1 MSSVDNRV
9 VEMQFENKQF
19 ESGVAKTLSS
29 VKKLKE
35 GLNFKDSA
43 ESLKNLGSVSKNV
56 DMSSLIGAVESIKD
70 RFSTLG
76 IIGMTVLQNIANK
89 AISVGSTLTKSL
101 TLQPIMDGFSEYETQ
116 MNAIQTILS
125 NTRSQG
131 TNIQQVNSALDEL
144 NHYADQTIYNFTEM
158 TRNIGTFTAAGVDLN
173 TSVNAIQGIA
183 NLAAVSGSNSQQ
195 ASTAMYQLSQALA
208 TGTVKLMDWNSVV
221 NAGMGG
227 QVFQDALKETSKELG
242 TGAEAAI
249 KANGSFRESLQTGWL
264 TSKVLTETLKKFTTS
279 GAMEWVANYC
289 DVSKDAVQSAYDQAY
304 ANSKA
309 TDTIGKQKDA
319 IDGCAEALAKQT
331 GKSKDAIKETLS
343 LAYDAQD
350 AATKVKTF
358 SQLIDTLKEALG
370 SGWTKSWQI
379 MIGDFEEAR
388 EMWTNVSDVLSQMIN
403 SSADARN
410 ALLQDW
416 ADLGGRKA
424 IIDGIATAF
433 NNIVSVAGAVKK
445 AFREVF
451 PSVTAQ
457 QLMNISNGFK
467 TLMENMKPSEQTLN
481 NISRVAKGAFSL
493 LDLVG
498 KAALNFGEAFL
509 KFATNSGFTSFAK
522 TIGEAVLK
530 LSDYLVELDKGA
542 TKINIFSKA
551 MDALID
557 VFSGFINK
565 AGQMATSIREKVV
578 GVLKDAK
585 DAIIDFVNGVKKE
598 TSESDNNSN
607 NLVKLIAIIGAIGAA
622 LKKADIVGILQKI
635 GTTFLRFFSK
645 KKASSLFDDLVK
657 PFQES
662 MDTIAE
668 SLQNLT
674 KSVKVGQLV
683 AIAAAVGIL
692 AASIKTLGE
701 MDPVQLG
708 IGLAGIVAAFE
719 ALTFG
724 FKQLSAMTSKMDT
737 KGTLKSAAVM
747 IVMAEAMKIL
757 AKAMK
762 ILADLDFQQI
772 AQGVAS
778 ISILM
783 NQMSKSISKLDG
795 ISVKA
800 GAIAETLVMALA
812 VKSLVKALK
821 SISDLKP
828 TQIAKGLGGLV
839 GCMFMLV
846 KSLNS
851 LDGLSVNAGVIVETL
866 AVAVSV
872 KTLVESLKSISDL
885 KPTQI
890 AKGLGGLTG
899 CLVVLI
905 ESLKAVNKT
914 SGSLKNIAILIS
926 LTASVKSLA
935 KTLKTISS
943 MSWDEIKKGLF
954 GMAGAFAELVI
965 VMKALTK
972 VQGFDGLMAGTGMAT
987 VADSLKNIVG
997 PFKQIA
1003 SMSWEEIIRGLVG
1016 MGGALGELA
1025 GVTGLFGKLAGFSG
1039 IVGAAGLDIA
1049 VQSLKPTAD
1058 ALNSL
1063 AGLSWESVVVGMVG
1077 LGGVLTEL
1085 AVISGLFGSLA
1096 GFAGIVGA
1104 AGLDIAVQ
1112 SLMPVA
1118 EALNSLAGLSWESV
1132 VVGMVGLGGVLTE
1145 LATISG
1151 LFGSLAGFSGIVGA
1165 AGLDIAVQSLKPTAD
1180 ALNSLAG
1187 LSWESVVVGMVGLGG
1202 VLTELAVISGLFGS
1216 LAGFAGIVGAAGLD
1230 IAVQSLKPVADALN
1244 TLAPYSWDT
1253 LQAAVAGIGL
1263 CLSELAGLSA
1273 ISGLGSLFITLG
1285 GASLST
1291 VTSNLE
1297 SLAKGMA
1304 KWVNIGKI
1312 PDSAFDD
1319 LKKLGETI
1327 QSFNNSGAGSSAI
1340 DTVASSLG
1348 VMADSVS
1355 KWSGVTVPDGLGDRL
1370 KTLADAIN
1378 QFNVGFFV
1386 GGGIA
1391 SVAEPLGTLAASVSK
1406 WSSVTVP
1413 ENIGTSLS
1421 SLATGVNSFTFSGMA
1436 GGSIASVA
1444 EPLGTLA
1451 KSVKKWSDV
1460 TIPDGLQ
1467 SGLQGLASGVNS
1479 FTFSGMAG
1487 GAIGEIAEPL
1497 GNLAKSVKKWNG
1509 VEIPEDIQG
1518 MLQRLASGVN
1528 AFTFSGFAGG
1538 GISEIVEP
1546 LKSLAGAVTAWS
1558 GVAIPEGIGTGLSSL
1573 AAGVNAFSM
1582 AQTSASTLSS
1592 AASGLN
1598 TMAGAVTTLGST
1610 DLSGVATKVTEF
1622 ATSLKNVPTSLS
1634 GTAEGIGTSL
1644 QTVANAVTSNSAL
1657 ISNAFTSVL
1666 NSATTAITNSAGS
1679 FTTAANT
1686 IAQGFATALSNGLSN
1701 QQAAATT
1708 AVKNIMVAMRNQ
1720 ATSSGAASRTNFEN
1734 AGKAMT
1740 KALKRGIDNGKSS
1753 CVTAVRNVV
1762 NSCKS
1767 AVDSGSFYNIGLNLA
1782 QGMADGINDGA
1793 YKAINAAADMGAKAV
1808 QATKDATGEKSPSR
1822 FTRQIGLFFDQG
1834 LINGIIALKK
1844 KVGMTAASVGDI
1856 AVAKMQDS
1864 MSRATATLT
1873 PVIDSNNVLAS
1884 MSNKRFK
1891 VDTRFVGSIT
1901 NPMSNMQSA
1910 IEQSNLETMKSN
1922 TQVLNAIN
1930 ELNDNLSSYTD
1941 AVANSET
1948 AMYVDG
1954 KKLASS
1960 IAKPMNQQ
1968 LGVLSRRGGLA

>member
-43 ESLKNLGSVSKNV
+43 ESLKNLGSVSKSV
-56 DMSSLIGAVESIKD
+56 DMSNLIGAVESIKD
-70 RFSTLG
+70 RFSALG

-101 TLQPIMDGFSEYETQ
+101 TLQPIMDGFAEYETQ
-116 MNAIQTILS
+116 MNSIQTILS

-131 TNIQQVNSALDEL
+131 TNIQQVNAALDEL

-388 EMWTNVSDVLSQMIN
+388 EMWTNVSVVLSDMIN
-403 SSADARN
+403 KSADARN

-416 ADLGGRKA
+416 ANLGGRKA

-433 NNIVSVAGAVKK
+433 NNIVSVAGAVSK

-451 PSVTAQ
+451 PPVTAQ

-467 TLMENMKPSEQTLN
+467 TLMENMKPTEESLSK
-481 NISRVAKGAFSL
+481 ISRIAKGFFSGLDLIKKGLMSVLGPIGNFVGSNGLGGLATSL
-493 LDLVG
+493 LDVLASVGDFITGLDEAADKGKFFETISSTLATGLNGLKTVLDNIGGGFDNFTGKIDTIVG
-498 KAALNFGEAFL
+498 KFKDFISSAIEPLKNALTWL
-509 KFATNSGFTSFAK
+509 KENIS
-522 TIGEAVLK
+522 LN
-530 LSDYLVELDKGA
+530 D
-542 TKINIFSKA
+542 IFSGLIAGSTVKA
-551 MDALID
+551 FSNIAGVFQKIQDAID
-557 VFSGFINK
+557 DFTGDGGEKVKGIKESITDLLGTLGDTLQTFQTQVK
-565 AGQMATSIREKVV
+565 ATSLLE
-578 GVLKDAK
+578 
-585 DAIIDFVNGVKKE
+585 
-598 TSESDNNSN
+598 
-607 NLVKLIAIIGAIGAA
+607 
-622 LKKADIVGILQKI
+622 
-635 GTTFLRFFSK
+635 
-645 KKASSLFDDLVK
+645 
-657 PFQES
+657 
-662 MDTIAE
+662 
-668 SLQNLT
+668 
-674 KSVKVGQLV
+674 
-683 AIAAAVGIL
+683 IAAAVTLLVSSLDTLSDLDAGQAISGVAVIGVLMKELNMSLRSISGMDSKGVIKSAAAMILVAKAVNTLSKAIASVGSLSFSQIVKGLGGVSASLFGLSKAAQAIGKTKVSLKSSIAVLALAEACKILSNAVKKIGSMNFKSMVKGVGGIGVVL
-692 AASIKTLGE
+692 TELVGATVILDKFTGGKGAVTGAAAVLILSQALSKIGPALESVGNLSWDQIGKGLT
-701 MDPVQLG
+701 G
-708 IGLAGIVAAFE
+708 IGLALAEMTAVIAVLSNATGIDGGITSAAAILILALALKPIGDELTALSGLSWDQIKTGLAAMGGALSELVIALSVAGISGLSGLIGAISIDVVAFGLQSISD
-719 ALTFG
+719 ALLTFG
-724 FKQLSAMTSKMDT
+724 
-737 KGTLKSAAVM
+737 
-747 IVMAEAMKIL
+747 
-757 AKAMK
+757 
-762 ILADLDFQQI
+762 
-772 AQGVAS
+772 
-778 ISILM
+778 
-783 NQMSKSISKLDG
+783 
-795 ISVKA
+795 
-800 GAIAETLVMALA
+800 
-812 VKSLVKALK
+812 
-821 SISDLKP
+821 
-828 TQIAKGLGGLV
+828 
-839 GCMFMLV
+839 
-846 KSLNS
+846 
-851 LDGLSVNAGVIVETL
+851 
-866 AVAVSV
+866 
-872 KTLVESLKSISDL
+872 
-885 KPTQI
+885 
-890 AKGLGGLTG
+890 
-899 CLVVLI
+899 
-905 ESLKAVNKT
+905 
-914 SGSLKNIAILIS
+914 
-926 LTASVKSLA
+926 
-935 KTLKTISS
+935 S
-943 MSWDEIKKGLF
+943 MSWDQVKTGLVSMGGALAELVAALSIAGLSGLSGVVGAIGIDLVASQMGTLADALVKF
-954 GMAGAFAELVI
+954 GSMSWDQVKTGLVSMGGALAELVI
-965 VMKALTK
+965 AT
-972 VQGFDGLMAGTGMAT
+972 GTEGLMGISAALGAISIDTI
-987 VADSLKNIVG
+987 VSQLDSLANALIKFG
-997 PFKQIA
+997 
-1003 SMSWEEIIRGLVG
+1003 SMSWDDISRGLTS
-1016 MGGALGELA
+1016 MMGALSETALG
-1025 GVTGLFGKLAGFSG
+1025 GLLNTFSG
-1039 IVGAAGLDIA
+1039 FGAG
-1049 VQSLKPTAD
+1049 
-1058 ALNSL
+1058 
-1063 AGLSWESVVVGMVG
+1063 
-1077 LGGVLTEL
+1077 
-1085 AVISGLFGSLA
+1085 
-1096 GFAGIVGA
+1096 
-1104 AGLDIAVQ
+1104 
-1112 SLMPVA
+1112 
-1118 EALNSLAGLSWESV
+1118 
-1132 VVGMVGLGGVLTE
+1132 
-1145 LATISG
+1145 
-1151 LFGSLAGFSGIVGA
+1151 
-1165 AGLDIAVQSLKPTAD
+1165 
-1180 ALNSLAG
+1180 
-1187 LSWESVVVGMVGLGG
+1187 
-1202 VLTELAVISGLFGS
+1202 
-1216 LAGFAGIVGAAGLD
+1216 
-1230 IAVQSLKPVADALN
+1230 
-1244 TLAPYSWDT
+1244 
-1253 LQAAVAGIGL
+1253 
-1263 CLSELAGLSA
+1263 A
-1273 ISGLGSLFITLG
+1273 ISEMAEPLGTL
-1285 GASLST
+1285 
-1291 VTSNLE
+1291 
-1297 SLAKGMA
+1297 
-1304 KWVNIGKI
+1304 
-1312 PDSAFDD
+1312 
-1319 LKKLGETI
+1319 
-1327 QSFNNSGAGSSAI
+1327 
-1340 DTVASSLG
+1340 
-1348 VMADSVS
+1348 ADSVK
-1355 KWSGVTVPDGLGDRL
+1355 KWSDVTVPDGLADQLGQ
-1370 KTLADAIN
+1370 LADGVGKFWASGWGAGAI
-1378 QFNVGFFV
+1378 
-1386 GGGIA
+1386 
-1391 SVAEPLGTLAASVSK
+1391 SEVAEPLGTLASSVSK
-1406 WSSVTVP
+1406 WSSVEVP
-1413 ENIGTSLS
+1413 ENIGTGLS
-1421 SLATGVNSFTFSGMA
+1421 SLASGVNAFTFSGLA
-1436 GGSIASVA
+1436 GGGLSAVA

-1451 KSVKKWSDV
+1451 NSVKKWSDV

-1467 SGLQGLASGVNS
+1467 SGLQGLASGVNT
-1479 FTFSGMAG
+1479 FTFSGLAG
-1487 GAIGEIAEPL
+1487 GGIASVAEPL

-1509 VEIPEDIQG
+1509 VEVPEDIQG

-1528 AFTFSGFAGG
+1528 SFTFSGFAGG

-1558 GVAIPEGIGTGLSSL
+1558 GVTIPEGIGTGLSSL
-1573 AAGVNAFSM
+1573 AAGINAFST

-1592 AASGLN
+1592 AASGLK

-1610 DLSGVATKVTEF
+1610 DLSGVAAKIKEF
-1622 ATSLKNVPTSLS
+1622 ASALKNVPASLS
-1634 GTAEGIGTSL
+1634 GTAEGVGTSL
-1644 QTVANAVTSNSAL
+1644 QTVANAITSNSAL
-1657 ISNAFTSVL
+1657 ISNAFTTVL

-1686 IAQGFATALSNGLSN
+1686 ITQGFATALTNGLSN
-1701 QQAAATT
+1701 QQGAATT
-1708 AVKNIMVAMRNQ
+1708 AVKSIIVAMRNQ
-1720 ATSSGAASRTNFEN
+1720 ATSSGSASHTNFEN

-1740 KALKRGIDNGKSS
+1740 TALKRGIDNGKSS

-1767 AVDSGSFYNIGLNLA
+1767 AVDSGSFYTIGLNLA
-1782 QGMADGINDGA
+1782 QGMANGINAGA

-1808 QATKDATGEKSPSR
+1808 KATKDATGEHSPSKL
-1822 FTRQIGLFFDQG
+1822 TDKIGRFFDQG

-1864 MSRATATLT
+1864 MSGATATLT

-1891 VDTRFVGSIT
+1891 VDTRFVGNIT

-1930 ELNDNLSSYTD
+1930 ELNDNLGSYTD

>member
-56 DMSSLIGAVESIKD
+56 DMSNLIGAVESIKD

-101 TLQPIMDGFSEYETQ
+101 TLQPIMDGFAEYETQ

-125 NTRSQG
+125 NTRSEG

-388 EMWTNVSDVLSQMIN
+388 EMWTNVSVVLSDMIN
-403 SSADARN
+403 KSADARN

-416 ADLGGRKA
+416 ANLGGRKA

-433 NNIVSVAGAVKK
+433 NNIVSVAGAVSK

-451 PSVTAQ
+451 PPVTAQ

-467 TLMENMKPSEQTLN
+467 TLMEKMKPTEESLSK
-481 NISRVAKGAFSL
+481 ISRIAKGFFSGLDLIKKGLMSVLGPIGNFVGSNGLGGLATSL
-493 LDLVG
+493 LDVLASVGDFITGLDEAADKGKFFETISSTLATGLNGLKTVLDNIGGGFDNFTGKIDTIVG
-498 KAALNFGEAFL
+498 KFKDFISSAIEPLKNALTWL
-509 KFATNSGFTSFAK
+509 KENIS
-522 TIGEAVLK
+522 LN
-530 LSDYLVELDKGA
+530 D
-542 TKINIFSKA
+542 IFSGLIAGSTVKA
-551 MDALID
+551 FSNIAGVFQKIQDAID
-557 VFSGFINK
+557 DFTGDGGEKVKGIKESITDLLGTLGDTLQTFQTQVK
-565 AGQMATSIREKVV
+565 ATSLLE
-578 GVLKDAK
+578 
-585 DAIIDFVNGVKKE
+585 
-598 TSESDNNSN
+598 
-607 NLVKLIAIIGAIGAA
+607 
-622 LKKADIVGILQKI
+622 
-635 GTTFLRFFSK
+635 
-645 KKASSLFDDLVK
+645 
-657 PFQES
+657 
-662 MDTIAE
+662 
-668 SLQNLT
+668 
-674 KSVKVGQLV
+674 
-683 AIAAAVGIL
+683 IAAAVTLLVSSLDTLSDLDAGQAISGVAVIGVLMKELNMSLRSISGMDSKGIIKSAAAMILVAKALNTLSKAIVSVGSLSFGQIVKGLGGVSVSLFALSKAAQAIGKTKVSLKSSIAVLALVEACKILSKAVEKIGSMNFKSIVKGVGGIGAVLTELVGATVILDKFTAGKGAVTGAAAVLIL
-692 AASIKTLGE
+692 AQALSKIGPALESVGNLSWDQIKTGLA
-701 MDPVQLG
+701 G
-708 IGLAGIVAAFE
+708 IGLALAEMTAVIAVLSNTTGIDGGITSAAAMLILALALKPIGDELTALSGLSWDQIKTGLAAMGGALAELVIALSIAGLSGLSGLIGAISIDVVAFGLQSIAD
-719 ALTFG
+719 ALLTFG
-724 FKQLSAMTSKMDT
+724 
-737 KGTLKSAAVM
+737 
-747 IVMAEAMKIL
+747 
-757 AKAMK
+757 
-762 ILADLDFQQI
+762 
-772 AQGVAS
+772 
-778 ISILM
+778 
-783 NQMSKSISKLDG
+783 
-795 ISVKA
+795 
-800 GAIAETLVMALA
+800 
-812 VKSLVKALK
+812 
-821 SISDLKP
+821 
-828 TQIAKGLGGLV
+828 
-839 GCMFMLV
+839 
-846 KSLNS
+846 
-851 LDGLSVNAGVIVETL
+851 
-866 AVAVSV
+866 
-872 KTLVESLKSISDL
+872 
-885 KPTQI
+885 
-890 AKGLGGLTG
+890 
-899 CLVVLI
+899 
-905 ESLKAVNKT
+905 
-914 SGSLKNIAILIS
+914 
-926 LTASVKSLA
+926 
-935 KTLKTISS
+935 S
-943 MSWDEIKKGLF
+943 MSWDQVKTGLVSMSGALAELVAALSIAGLSGLSGVVGAIGIDLVASQMGTLADALVKF
-954 GMAGAFAELVI
+954 GSMSWDQVKTGLVAMGGALAELVI
-965 VMKALTK
+965 AT
-972 VQGFDGLMAGTGMAT
+972 GTEGLMGVSAALGAISID
-987 VADSLKNIVG
+987 VIVSQLDSLANALIKFG
-997 PFKQIA
+997 
-1003 SMSWEEIIRGLVG
+1003 SMSWDDISRGLTS
-1016 MGGALGELA
+1016 MMGALSETALG
-1025 GVTGLFGKLAGFSG
+1025 GLLNTFSG
-1039 IVGAAGLDIA
+1039 FGAG
-1049 VQSLKPTAD
+1049 
-1058 ALNSL
+1058 
-1063 AGLSWESVVVGMVG
+1063 
-1077 LGGVLTEL
+1077 
-1085 AVISGLFGSLA
+1085 
-1096 GFAGIVGA
+1096 
-1104 AGLDIAVQ
+1104 
-1112 SLMPVA
+1112 
-1118 EALNSLAGLSWESV
+1118 
-1132 VVGMVGLGGVLTE
+1132 
-1145 LATISG
+1145 
-1151 LFGSLAGFSGIVGA
+1151 
-1165 AGLDIAVQSLKPTAD
+1165 
-1180 ALNSLAG
+1180 
-1187 LSWESVVVGMVGLGG
+1187 
-1202 VLTELAVISGLFGS
+1202 
-1216 LAGFAGIVGAAGLD
+1216 
-1230 IAVQSLKPVADALN
+1230 
-1244 TLAPYSWDT
+1244 
-1253 LQAAVAGIGL
+1253 
-1263 CLSELAGLSA
+1263 A
-1273 ISGLGSLFITLG
+1273 ISEMAEPLGTL
-1285 GASLST
+1285 
-1291 VTSNLE
+1291 
-1297 SLAKGMA
+1297 
-1304 KWVNIGKI
+1304 
-1312 PDSAFDD
+1312 
-1319 LKKLGETI
+1319 
-1327 QSFNNSGAGSSAI
+1327 
-1340 DTVASSLG
+1340 
-1348 VMADSVS
+1348 ADSVK
-1355 KWSGVTVPDGLGDRL
+1355 KWSGVTVPDGLADQLGR
-1370 KTLADAIN
+1370 LADGVGKFWASGWGAGAI
-1378 QFNVGFFV
+1378 
-1386 GGGIA
+1386 
-1391 SVAEPLGTLAASVSK
+1391 SEVAEPLGTLASSVSK
-1406 WSSVTVP
+1406 WSSVVVP
-1413 ENIGTSLS
+1413 ENIGTGLS
-1421 SLATGVNSFTFSGMA
+1421 SLASGVNAFTFSGLA
-1436 GGSIASVA
+1436 GGGLSAVA

-1451 KSVKKWSDV
+1451 NSVKKWSDV

-1467 SGLQGLASGVNS
+1467 SGLQGLASGVNA
-1479 FTFSGMAG
+1479 FTFSGLAG
-1487 GAIGEIAEPL
+1487 GGIASVAEPL

-1509 VEIPEDIQG
+1509 VEVPEDIQG

-1558 GVAIPEGIGTGLSSL
+1558 GVTIPEGIGTGLSSL
-1573 AAGVNAFSM
+1573 AAGVNAFST

-1592 AASGLN
+1592 AASGLK

-1610 DLSGVATKVTEF
+1610 DLSGVAAKIKEF
-1622 ATSLKNVPTSLS
+1622 ASALKDVPASLS
-1634 GTAEGIGTSL
+1634 GTAEGVGTSL
-1644 QTVANAVTSNSAL
+1644 QTVANAITSNSAL
-1657 ISNAFTSVL
+1657 ISNAFTTVL
-1666 NSATTAITNSAGS
+1666 NSATTAITNSSGS

-1686 IAQGFATALSNGLSN
+1686 ITQGFATALSNGLSN

-1708 AVKNIMVAMRNQ
+1708 AVTSIMVAMRNQ

-1740 KALKRGIDNGKSS
+1740 TALKRGINNGKSS
-1753 CVTAVRNVV
+1753 CVNAVRNVV

-1767 AVDSGSFYNIGLNLA
+1767 AVDSSSFYNIGLNLA
-1782 QGMADGINDGA
+1782 QGMANGINAGA
-1793 YKAINAAADMGAKAV
+1793 YKAINAAAAMGAKAV
-1808 QATKDATGEKSPSR
+1808 KATKDATGEHSPSKL
-1822 FTRQIGLFFDQG
+1822 TDKIGRFFDQG
-1834 LINGIIALKK
+1834 LINGIIALRK

-1864 MSRATATLT
+1864 MSGATATLT

-1930 ELNDNLSSYTD
+1930 ELNDNLGSYTD

>member
-89 AISVGSTLTKSL
+89 AISVGSTLTKAL
-101 TLQPIMDGFSEYETQ
+101 TLQPIMDGFAEYETQ

-125 NTRSQG
+125 NTRSEG

-264 TSKVLTETLKKFTTS
+264 TSQVLTETLKKFTTS

-289 DVSKDAVQSAYDQAY
+289 DISKEAVQSAYDQAY

-309 TDTIGKQKDA
+309 TDSMGKQQDA
-319 IDGCAEALAKQT
+319 IEGCADALAKQT
-331 GKSKDAIKETLS
+331 GKSKDAIKETLA
-343 LAYDAQD
+343 LAYDAQN

-388 EMWTNVSDVLSQMIN
+388 EMWTNVSDVLSEMIN

-451 PSVTAQ
+451 PPVTTQ
-457 QLMNISNGFK
+457 QLVNISNGFK

-481 NISRVAKGAFSL
+481 NIGRVAKGAFSL

-509 KFATNSGFTSFAK
+509 KFATNSGFMSFAK

-530 LSDYLVELDKGA
+530 LSDYLAELDKGA

-607 NLVKLIAIIGAIGAA
+607 NLVKLIAIIGAISAA

-812 VKSLVKALK
+812 IKSLVKSLK

-828 TQIAKGLGGLV
+828 TQIAKGLGGLA
-839 GCMFMLV
+839 GCFVMLV

-851 LDGLSVNAGVIVETL
+851 LDGLSINAGVIAETL
-866 AVAVSV
+866 VIALSV

-890 AKGLGGLTG
+890 AKGLGGLAG
-899 CLVVLI
+899 CMVALV
-905 ESLKAVNKT
+905 ESLKAINKT
-914 SGSLKNIAILIS
+914 SGSLKNVAILIS
-926 LTASVKSLA
+926 LTASIKSLA
-935 KTLKTISS
+935 KTLKTIAS
-943 MSWDEIKKGLF
+943 MSWDEIERGLF
-954 GMAGAFAELVI
+954 GMAGAFAELVL
-965 VMKALTK
+965 VMKALGK

-987 VADSLKNIVG
+987 VADSLKNVVG
-997 PFKQIA
+997 PFKEIA

-1016 MGGALGELA
+1016 MGGALAELA
-1025 GVTGLFGKLAGFSG
+1025 GITGLFGKLAGFSGIVGAVGLDIAVQSLKPTADALNSLAGLSWESMTIGVEGIGEVLIELAGISGLFGKLAGFSG

-1063 AGLSWESVVVGMVG
+1063 AGLSWDSIQIGIVG
-1077 LGGVLTEL
+1077 LGGVLAEL
-1085 AVISGLFGSLA
+1085 AGITGLFGK
-1096 GFAGIVGA
+1096 
-1104 AGLDIAVQ
+1104 
-1112 SLMPVA
+1112 
-1118 EALNSLAGLSWESV
+1118 
-1132 VVGMVGLGGVLTE
+1132 
-1145 LATISG
+1145 
-1151 LFGSLAGFSGIVGA
+1151 LAGFSGIVGA
-1165 AGLDIAVQSLKPTAD
+1165 AGLDIAAQSLMPVAE
-1180 ALNSLAG
+1180 ALNSLSG
-1187 LSWESVVVGMVGLGG
+1187 LSWESMAVGVVGLGS
-1202 VLTELAVISGLFGS
+1202 VLTELATISGLFGT

-1285 GASLST
+1285 GASLSA

-1355 KWSGVTVPDGLGDRL
+1355 KWSGVTIPDGLGDRL

-1391 SVAEPLGTLAASVSK
+1391 SVAEPLGTLATSVSK
-1406 WSSVTVP
+1406 WSSVTIP

-1421 SLATGVNSFTFSGMA
+1421 SLATGVNAFTFSGMA

-1467 SGLQGLASGVNS
+1467 SGLQGLATGVNS

-1509 VEIPEDIQG
+1509 VEVPEDIQG

-1528 AFTFSGFAGG
+1528 SFTFSGFAGG
-1538 GISEIVEP
+1538 GISEVVEP
-1546 LKSLAGAVTAWS
+1546 LKNLAGAVTAWS
-1558 GVAIPEGIGTGLSSL
+1558 GVSIPEGIGTGLSSL
-1573 AAGVNAFSM
+1573 ATGVNSFS
-1582 AQTSASTLSS
+1582 ASQTAASTLSTV
-1592 AASGLN
+1592 ASGLK

-1610 DLSGVATKVTEF
+1610 DLSGVATKVTDF

-1666 NSATTAITNSAGS
+1666 NSAANAITNSSGS

-1686 IAQGFATALSNGLSN
+1686 ITQGFATALSNGLSN
-1701 QQAAATT
+1701 QQSAATT
-1708 AVKNIMVAMRNQ
+1708 AVTSIMVAMRNQ

-1740 KALKRGIDNGKSS
+1740 TALKRGINNGKSS

-1782 QGMADGINDGA
+1782 QGMANGINAGA
-1793 YKAINAAADMGAKAV
+1793 YKAINAAASMGAKAV
-1808 QATKDATGEKSPSR
+1808 KAAKDATGEHSPSKL
-1822 FTRQIGLFFDQG
+1822 THQIGLFFDQG

-1856 AVAKMQDS
+1856 AVTKMQDS
-1864 MSRATATLT
+1864 MSGATATLT

-1910 IEQSNLETMKSN
+1910 IEQSNFETMKSN

-1930 ELNDNLSSYTD
+1930 ELNDNLGSYTD

>member
-19 ESGVAKTLSS
+19 ESGVATTLSS

-56 DMSSLIGAVESIKD
+56 DMSNLIGAVESIKD

-101 TLQPIMDGFSEYETQ
+101 TLQPIMDGFAEYETQ
-116 MNAIQTILS
+116 MNSIQTILS
-125 NTRSQG
+125 NTRSEG

-264 TSKVLTETLKKFTTS
+264 TSQVLTETLKKFTTS

-309 TDTIGKQKDA
+309 TDSIGKQQDA

-331 GKSKDAIKETLS
+331 GKSKDAIKETLA
-343 LAYDAQD
+343 LAYDAQN

-388 EMWTNVSDVLSQMIN
+388 EMWTNVSVVLSDMIN
-403 SSADARN
+403 KSADARN

-416 ADLGGRKA
+416 ANLGGRKA

-433 NNIVSVAGAVKK
+433 NNIVSVAGAVSK

-451 PSVTAQ
+451 PPVTAQ

-467 TLMENMKPSEQTLN
+467 TLMENMKPTEETLN
-481 NISRVAKGAFSL
+481 KISRIAKGFFSGLDLIKKGLMSVLGPIGNFVGSNGLGGLTTSILDVLASVGDFVTGLDEAADKGKFFETVSSTLATGLNGLKTVLDNIGGGFDNFTSNIDTVVAKFKDFISSAIEPLRNALTWLKENISLKDIFNGLVAGSTVKAFSNIAGVFQKIQDAIDDFTGDSGEKVKGIKESITDL
-493 LDLVG
+493 LGTL
-498 KAALNFGEAFL
+498 GETL
-509 KFATNSGFTSFAK
+509 KTFQTQVK
-522 TIGEAVLK
+522 
-530 LSDYLVELDKGA
+530 
-542 TKINIFSKA
+542 
-551 MDALID
+551 
-557 VFSGFINK
+557 
-565 AGQMATSIREKVV
+565 ATSLLE
-578 GVLKDAK
+578 
-585 DAIIDFVNGVKKE
+585 
-598 TSESDNNSN
+598 
-607 NLVKLIAIIGAIGAA
+607 
-622 LKKADIVGILQKI
+622 
-635 GTTFLRFFSK
+635 
-645 KKASSLFDDLVK
+645 
-657 PFQES
+657 
-662 MDTIAE
+662 
-668 SLQNLT
+668 
-674 KSVKVGQLV
+674 
-683 AIAAAVGIL
+683 IAAAV
-692 AASIKTLGE
+692 TLLVSSL
-701 MDPVQLG
+701 DTLSN
-708 IGLAGIVAAFE
+708 LDAGQAISGVAVI
-719 ALTFG
+719 
-724 FKQLSAMTSKMDT
+724 
-737 KGTLKSAAVM
+737 GTLM
-747 IVMAEAMKIL
+747 TE
-757 AKAMK
+757 
-762 ILADLDFQQI
+762 
-772 AQGVAS
+772 
-778 ISILM
+778 
-783 NQMSKSISKLDG
+783 
-795 ISVKA
+795 
-800 GAIAETLVMALA
+800 
-812 VKSLVKALK
+812 
-821 SISDLKP
+821 
-828 TQIAKGLGGLV
+828 
-839 GCMFMLV
+839 
-846 KSLNS
+846 LN
-851 LDGLSVNAGVIVETL
+851 V
-866 AVAVSV
+866 
-872 KTLVESLKSISDL
+872 SLKSISGVNSKGIIKSAAAMIL
-885 KPTQI
+885 VAKAVNTLSKAIASVGSLSFNQI
-890 AKGLGGLTG
+890 VKGLGGVSVSLFALSKAAQAIGKTKVSLKSSIAVLALAEACKILSKAVEKIGSMNFKSIVKGVGGIGAVLTE
-899 CLVVLI
+899 LVGATVILDKFTGGKGAVTGAAAVLI
-905 ESLKAVNKT
+905 LAQALSKIGPALESVGKLSWDKIKTGLVGIGLALVEMTAVIAVLSNTTGIDGGIT
-914 SGSLKNIAILIS
+914 SAASILILALALKPIGDE
-926 LTASVKSLA
+926 LTALSGLSWDQIKTGLAAMGGALAELVIALSVA
-935 KTLKTISS
+935 GISGLSGLIGAISIDVVAFGLQSIADALLTFGS
-943 MSWDEIKKGLF
+943 MSWDQVKTGLVSMGGALAELVAALSIAGLSGLSGVVGAIGIDLVASQMGTLADALVKF
-954 GMAGAFAELVI
+954 GSMSWDQVKTGLVSMGGALAELVI
-965 VMKALTK
+965 AT
-972 VQGFDGLMAGTGMAT
+972 GTEGLMGVSAALGAISIDAI
-987 VADSLKNIVG
+987 VSQLDSLANALIKFG
-997 PFKQIA
+997 
-1003 SMSWEEIIRGLVG
+1003 SMSWDDISRGLTS
-1016 MGGALGELA
+1016 MMGALSETALG
-1025 GVTGLFGKLAGFSG
+1025 GLLNTFSG
-1039 IVGAAGLDIA
+1039 FGAG
-1049 VQSLKPTAD
+1049 
-1058 ALNSL
+1058 
-1063 AGLSWESVVVGMVG
+1063 
-1077 LGGVLTEL
+1077 
-1085 AVISGLFGSLA
+1085 
-1096 GFAGIVGA
+1096 
-1104 AGLDIAVQ
+1104 
-1112 SLMPVA
+1112 
-1118 EALNSLAGLSWESV
+1118 
-1132 VVGMVGLGGVLTE
+1132 
-1145 LATISG
+1145 
-1151 LFGSLAGFSGIVGA
+1151 
-1165 AGLDIAVQSLKPTAD
+1165 
-1180 ALNSLAG
+1180 
-1187 LSWESVVVGMVGLGG
+1187 
-1202 VLTELAVISGLFGS
+1202 
-1216 LAGFAGIVGAAGLD
+1216 
-1230 IAVQSLKPVADALN
+1230 
-1244 TLAPYSWDT
+1244 
-1253 LQAAVAGIGL
+1253 
-1263 CLSELAGLSA
+1263 A
-1273 ISGLGSLFITLG
+1273 IS
-1285 GASLST
+1285 
-1291 VTSNLE
+1291 E
-1297 SLAKGMA
+1297 M
-1304 KWVNIGKI
+1304 
-1312 PDSAFDD
+1312 
-1319 LKKLGETI
+1319 
-1327 QSFNNSGAGSSAI
+1327 
-1340 DTVASSLG
+1340 
-1348 VMADSVS
+1348 
-1355 KWSGVTVPDGLGDRL
+1355 
-1370 KTLADAIN
+1370 
-1378 QFNVGFFV
+1378 
-1386 GGGIA
+1386 
-1391 SVAEPLGTLAASVSK
+1391 AEPLGTLADSVKKWSDVTVPDGLADQLGQLADGVGKFWASGWGAGAISEMAEPLGTLASSVSK
-1406 WSSVTVP
+1406 WSSVVVP
-1413 ENIGTSLS
+1413 ENIGTNLS
-1421 SLATGVNSFTFSGMA
+1421 SLASGVNAFTFSGMA

-1451 KSVKKWSDV
+1451 NSVKKWSDV

-1467 SGLQGLASGVNS
+1467 AGLQGLAAGVNS

-1509 VEIPEDIQG
+1509 VEVPEDIQG

-1558 GVAIPEGIGTGLSSL
+1558 GVTIPEGIGTGLSSL
-1573 AAGVNAFSM
+1573 AAGVNAFST

-1592 AASGLN
+1592 AASGLK

-1610 DLSGVATKVTEF
+1610 DLSGVAAKLKEF
-1622 ATSLKNVPTSLS
+1622 ASALKNVPASLS

-1644 QTVANAVTSNSAL
+1644 QTVANAITSNAAL
-1657 ISNAFTSVL
+1657 ISNAFTVVL
-1666 NSATTAITNSAGS
+1666 LSAASAITNSSGS
-1679 FTTAANT
+1679 FASAANT
-1686 IAQGFATALSNGLSN
+1686 VTQGFATALSNGLSN

-1708 AVKNIMVAMRNQ
+1708 AVTSIMVAMRNQ

-1734 AGKAMT
+1734 AGKAMMT
-1740 KALKRGIDNGKSS
+1740 ALKRGINNGKSS

-1767 AVDSGSFYNIGLNLA
+1767 AVDSSSFYDIGINLA
-1782 QGMADGINDGA
+1782 QGMANGINDGA
-1793 YKAINAAADMGAKAV
+1793 YKAINAAASMGAKAV

-1822 FTRQIGLFFDQG
+1822 FTRQIGVFFDQG

-1864 MSRATATLT
+1864 MSGATATLT

-1930 ELNDNLSSYTD
+1930 ELNDNLGSYTD

>member
-43 ESLKNLGSVSKNV
+43 ESLKNLGSVSKSV
-56 DMSSLIGAVESIKD
+56 DMSNLIGAVESIKD
-70 RFSTLG
+70 RFSALG

-131 TNIQQVNSALDEL
+131 TNIQQVNAALDEL

-388 EMWTNVSDVLSQMIN
+388 EMWTNVSVVLSDMIN
-403 SSADARN
+403 KSADARN

-416 ADLGGRKA
+416 ANLGGRKA

-433 NNIVSVAGAVKK
+433 NNIVSVAGAVSK

-451 PSVTAQ
+451 PPVTAQ

-467 TLMENMKPSEQTLN
+467 TLMEKMKPSEQTLS
-481 NISRVAKGAFSL
+481 NIGRVAKGVFSL
-493 LDLVG
+493 LDLAG
-498 KAALNFGEAFL
+498 KAVFNLAEAFG
-509 KFATNSGFTSFAK
+509 KFAASSAIASLAK
-522 TIGEAVLK
+522 AIGDIVLK

-542 TKINIFSKA
+542 TKINVFSKA

-557 VFSGFINK
+557 VVSGFINK
-565 AGQMATSIREKVV
+565 AGQMATSIREKIV

-585 DAIIDFVNGVKKE
+585 DTIIDFVNGVKKE
-598 TSESDNNSN
+598 TSEADNNSN
-607 NLVKLIAIIGAIGAA
+607 DLVKLIAVIGAVGAA
-622 LKKADIVGILQKI
+622 LKKANIVSILQKI
-635 GTTFLRFFSK
+635 GTTFLKFFGK

-662 MDTIAE
+662 MDTIAN

-674 KSVKVGQLV
+674 KSVKVGQLL

-692 AASIKTLGE
+692 AGSIKILGE
-701 MDPVQLG
+701 MDPIQLG

-724 FKQLSAMTSKMDT
+724 FKQLSIMTSKMDT
-737 KGTLKSAAVM
+737 KGTLKSAGVM

-828 TQIAKGLGGLV
+828 TQIAKGLGGLA

-851 LDGLSVNAGVIVETL
+851 LDGLSINAGVIVETI

-890 AKGLGGLTG
+890 AKGLGGLAG

-1025 GVTGLFGKLAGFSG
+1025 GITGLFGKLAGFSGIVGAAGLDIAVQALKPTADALNSLAGLDWESIKVGLVGIGGVLAELATISGLFGKLAGFSG

-1063 AGLSWESVVVGMVG
+1063 AGLSWESIKVG
-1077 LGGVLTEL
+1077 LV
-1085 AVISGLFGSLA
+1085 
-1096 GFAGIVGA
+1096 GI
-1104 AGLDIAVQ
+1104 
-1112 SLMPVA
+1112 
-1118 EALNSLAGLSWESV
+1118 
-1132 VVGMVGLGGVLTE
+1132 GGVLTE

-1165 AGLDIAVQSLKPTAD
+1165 AGLDIAVQSLKP
-1180 ALNSLAG
+1180 
-1187 LSWESVVVGMVGLGG
+1187 
-1202 VLTELAVISGLFGS
+1202 
-1216 LAGFAGIVGAAGLD
+1216 
-1230 IAVQSLKPVADALN
+1230 VADALN

-1253 LQAAVAGIGL
+1253 LKSAVAGIGL
-1263 CLSELAGLSA
+1263 CLTELAGLSA

-1312 PDSAFDD
+1312 PDSAFED

-1327 QSFNNSGAGSSAI
+1327 QSFNNSGAGSTAI

-1355 KWSGVTVPDGLGDRL
+1355 KWSSVTIPDGLGDQL
-1370 KTLADAIN
+1370 KTLASALN

-1386 GGGIA
+1386 SGGIA
-1391 SVAEPLGTLAASVSK
+1391 SVAEPLGTLASSVSK
-1406 WSSVTVP
+1406 WSSVVVP

-1421 SLATGVNSFTFSGMA
+1421 NLATGVNAFSFSGLA
-1436 GGSIASVA
+1436 GGGLSSVA

-1451 KSVKKWSDV
+1451 NSVKKWSDV

-1467 SGLQGLASGVNS
+1467 AGLQGLATGVNS
-1479 FTFSGMAG
+1479 FTFSGLAG
-1487 GAIGEIAEPL
+1487 GGIASVAEPL

-1509 VEIPEDIQG
+1509 VEVPEDIQG

-1558 GVAIPEGIGTGLSSL
+1558 GVTIPEGIGTGLSSL
-1573 AAGVNAFSM
+1573 AAGVNAFST

-1592 AASGLN
+1592 AASGLK

-1610 DLSGVATKVTEF
+1610 DLSGVAAKIKEF
-1622 ATSLKNVPTSLS
+1622 ASALKDVPASLS
-1634 GTAEGIGTSL
+1634 GTAEGVGTSL
-1644 QTVANAVTSNSAL
+1644 QTVANAITSNSAL
-1657 ISNAFTSVL
+1657 ISNAFTTVL
-1666 NSATTAITNSAGS
+1666 NSATTAITNSSGS

-1686 IAQGFATALSNGLSN
+1686 ITQGFATALTNGLSN
-1701 QQAAATT
+1701 QQGAATT
-1708 AVKNIMVAMRNQ
+1708 AVKSIMVAMRNQ

-1734 AGKAMT
+1734 AGKDMT
-1740 KALKRGIDNGKSS
+1740 TALKRGIDNGKSS

-1767 AVDSGSFYNIGLNLA
+1767 AVNSSSFYNIGLNLA
-1782 QGMADGINDGA
+1782 QGMANGINAGA
-1793 YKAINAAADMGAKAV
+1793 YKAINAAASMGARAV
-1808 QATKDATGEKSPSR
+1808 KATKDATGEHSPSKL
-1822 FTRQIGLFFDQG
+1822 TDKIGRFFDQG

-1864 MSRATATLT
+1864 MSGANATLT

-1884 MSNKRFK
+1884 MSNKLFK
-1891 VDTRFVGSIT
+1891 VDTRFVGNIT

-1922 TQVLNAIN
+1922 TKVLDAIN
-1930 ELNDNLSSYTD
+1930 ELNDNLGSYAD
-1941 AVANSET
+1941 AVANTET

>member
-56 DMSSLIGAVESIKD
+56 DMSNLIGAVESIKD

-101 TLQPIMDGFSEYETQ
+101 TLQPIMDGFAEYETQ

-125 NTRSQG
+125 NTRSEG

-249 KANGSFRESLQTGWL
+249 KTNGSFRESLQTGWL

-388 EMWTNVSDVLSQMIN
+388 EMWTNVSVVLSDMIN
-403 SSADARN
+403 KSADARN

-416 ADLGGRKA
+416 ANLGGRKA

-433 NNIVSVAGAVKK
+433 NNIVSVAGAVSK

-451 PSVTAQ
+451 PPVTAQ

-467 TLMENMKPSEQTLN
+467 TLMEKMKPTEESLSK
-481 NISRVAKGAFSL
+481 ISRIAKGFFSGLDLIKKGLMSVLGPIGNFVGSNGLGGLATSL
-493 LDLVG
+493 LDVLASVGDFITGLDEAADKGKFFETISSTLATGLNGLKTVLDNIGGGFDNFTGKIDTIVG
-498 KAALNFGEAFL
+498 KFKDFISSAIEPLKNALTWL
-509 KFATNSGFTSFAK
+509 KENIS
-522 TIGEAVLK
+522 LN
-530 LSDYLVELDKGA
+530 D
-542 TKINIFSKA
+542 IFSGLIAGSTVKA
-551 MDALID
+551 FSNIAGVFQKIQDAID
-557 VFSGFINK
+557 DFTGDGGEKVKGIKESITDLLGTLGDTLQTFQTQVK
-565 AGQMATSIREKVV
+565 ATSLLE
-578 GVLKDAK
+578 
-585 DAIIDFVNGVKKE
+585 
-598 TSESDNNSN
+598 
-607 NLVKLIAIIGAIGAA
+607 
-622 LKKADIVGILQKI
+622 
-635 GTTFLRFFSK
+635 
-645 KKASSLFDDLVK
+645 
-657 PFQES
+657 
-662 MDTIAE
+662 
-668 SLQNLT
+668 
-674 KSVKVGQLV
+674 
-683 AIAAAVGIL
+683 IAAAVTLLVSSLDTLSDLDAGQAISGVAVIGVLMKELNMSLRSISGMDSKGVIKSAAAMILVAKAVNTLSKAIASVGSLSFSQIVKGLGGVSASLFGLSKAAQAIGKTKVSLKSSIAVLALAEACKILSNAVEKIGSMNFKSMVKGIGGIGVVLTELVGATVILDKFTGGKGAVTGAAAVLIL
-692 AASIKTLGE
+692 AQALSKIGPALESVGKLSWDKIKTGLT
-701 MDPVQLG
+701 G
-708 IGLAGIVAAFE
+708 IGLALVEMTAVIAVLSNTTGIDGGITSAASILILALALKPIGDELTALSGLSWDQIKTGLAAMGGALAELVIALSVAGISGLSGLIGAISIDVVAFGLQSI
-719 ALTFG
+719 ADALLTFG
-724 FKQLSAMTSKMDT
+724 
-737 KGTLKSAAVM
+737 
-747 IVMAEAMKIL
+747 
-757 AKAMK
+757 
-762 ILADLDFQQI
+762 
-772 AQGVAS
+772 
-778 ISILM
+778 
-783 NQMSKSISKLDG
+783 
-795 ISVKA
+795 
-800 GAIAETLVMALA
+800 
-812 VKSLVKALK
+812 
-821 SISDLKP
+821 
-828 TQIAKGLGGLV
+828 
-839 GCMFMLV
+839 
-846 KSLNS
+846 
-851 LDGLSVNAGVIVETL
+851 
-866 AVAVSV
+866 
-872 KTLVESLKSISDL
+872 
-885 KPTQI
+885 
-890 AKGLGGLTG
+890 
-899 CLVVLI
+899 
-905 ESLKAVNKT
+905 
-914 SGSLKNIAILIS
+914 
-926 LTASVKSLA
+926 
-935 KTLKTISS
+935 S
-943 MSWDEIKKGLF
+943 MSWDQVKTGLVSMGGALAELVAALSIAGLSGLSGVVGAIGIDLVASQMGTLADALVKF
-954 GMAGAFAELVI
+954 GSMSWDQVKTGLVSMGGALAELVI
-965 VMKALTK
+965 AT
-972 VQGFDGLMAGTGMAT
+972 GTEGLMGVSAALGAISIDTI
-987 VADSLKNIVG
+987 VSQLDSLANALIKFG
-997 PFKQIA
+997 
-1003 SMSWEEIIRGLVG
+1003 SMSWDDISRGLTS
-1016 MGGALGELA
+1016 MMGALSETALG
-1025 GVTGLFGKLAGFSG
+1025 GLLNTFSG
-1039 IVGAAGLDIA
+1039 FGAG
-1049 VQSLKPTAD
+1049 
-1058 ALNSL
+1058 
-1063 AGLSWESVVVGMVG
+1063 
-1077 LGGVLTEL
+1077 
-1085 AVISGLFGSLA
+1085 
-1096 GFAGIVGA
+1096 
-1104 AGLDIAVQ
+1104 
-1112 SLMPVA
+1112 
-1118 EALNSLAGLSWESV
+1118 
-1132 VVGMVGLGGVLTE
+1132 
-1145 LATISG
+1145 
-1151 LFGSLAGFSGIVGA
+1151 
-1165 AGLDIAVQSLKPTAD
+1165 
-1180 ALNSLAG
+1180 
-1187 LSWESVVVGMVGLGG
+1187 
-1202 VLTELAVISGLFGS
+1202 
-1216 LAGFAGIVGAAGLD
+1216 
-1230 IAVQSLKPVADALN
+1230 
-1244 TLAPYSWDT
+1244 
-1253 LQAAVAGIGL
+1253 
-1263 CLSELAGLSA
+1263 A
-1273 ISGLGSLFITLG
+1273 ISEMAEPLGTL
-1285 GASLST
+1285 
-1291 VTSNLE
+1291 
-1297 SLAKGMA
+1297 
-1304 KWVNIGKI
+1304 
-1312 PDSAFDD
+1312 
-1319 LKKLGETI
+1319 
-1327 QSFNNSGAGSSAI
+1327 
-1340 DTVASSLG
+1340 
-1348 VMADSVS
+1348 ADSVK
-1355 KWSGVTVPDGLGDRL
+1355 KWSDVTVPDGLADQLGR
-1370 KTLADAIN
+1370 LADGVGKFWASGWGAGAI
-1378 QFNVGFFV
+1378 
-1386 GGGIA
+1386 
-1391 SVAEPLGTLAASVSK
+1391 SEVAEPLGTLASSVSK
-1406 WSSVTVP
+1406 WSSVVVP
-1413 ENIGTSLS
+1413 ENIGTGLS
-1421 SLATGVNSFTFSGMA
+1421 SLASGVNAFTFSGLA
-1436 GGSIASVA
+1436 GGGLSAVA

-1451 KSVKKWSDV
+1451 NSVKKWSDV

-1467 SGLQGLASGVNS
+1467 AGLQGLASGVNA
-1479 FTFSGMAG
+1479 FTFSGLAG
-1487 GAIGEIAEPL
+1487 GGIASVAEPL

-1509 VEIPEDIQG
+1509 VEVPEDIQG

-1558 GVAIPEGIGTGLSSL
+1558 GVTIPEGIGTGLSSL
-1573 AAGVNAFSM
+1573 AAGVNAFST

-1592 AASGLN
+1592 AASGLK

-1610 DLSGVATKVTEF
+1610 DLSGVAAKIKEF
-1622 ATSLKNVPTSLS
+1622 ASALKDVPASLS
-1634 GTAEGIGTSL
+1634 GTAEGVGTSL
-1644 QTVANAVTSNSAL
+1644 QTVANAITSNSAL
-1657 ISNAFTSVL
+1657 ISNAFTTVL

-1686 IAQGFATALSNGLSN
+1686 ITQGFAAALSNGLSN
-1701 QQAAATT
+1701 QQSAATT
-1708 AVKNIMVAMRNQ
+1708 AVTSIMVAMRNQ

-1740 KALKRGIDNGKSS
+1740 TALKRGINNGKSS
-1753 CVTAVRNVV
+1753 CVNAVRNVV

-1767 AVDSGSFYNIGLNLA
+1767 AVDSGSFYNVGLNLA
-1782 QGMADGINDGA
+1782 QGMANGINAGA
-1793 YKAINAAADMGAKAV
+1793 YKAINAAASMGAKAV
-1808 QATKDATGEKSPSR
+1808 QAAKDATGEHSPSKL
-1822 FTRQIGLFFDQG
+1822 TDKIGRFFDQG

-1864 MSRATATLT
+1864 MSGATATLT

-1922 TQVLNAIN
+1922 AQVLNAIN
-1930 ELNDNLSSYTD
+1930 ELNDNLGSYTD

>member
-56 DMSSLIGAVESIKD
+56 DMSTLIGAVESIKD

-89 AISVGSTLTKSL
+89 AISVGNTLTKSL
-101 TLQPIMDGFSEYETQ
+101 TLQPIMDGFAEYETQ

-125 NTRSQG
+125 NTRSEG
-131 TNIQQVNSALDEL
+131 TNIQQVNAALDEL
-144 NHYADQTIYNFTEM
+144 NHYADMTIYNFTEM

-227 QVFQDALKETSKELG
+227 QVFQDALKQTSKELG

-289 DVSKDAVQSAYDQAY
+289 DISKDAVQSAYDQAY

-309 TDTIGKQKDA
+309 TDSMGKQKDA

-388 EMWTNVSDVLSQMIN
+388 EMWTSVSDVLSEMIN

-416 ADLGGRKA
+416 ANLGGRKA

-433 NNIVSVAGAVKK
+433 NNLVSVTGAVSK

-451 PSVTAQ
+451 PPVTAQ
-457 QLMNISNGFK
+457 QLVNISNGFK
-467 TLMENMKPSEQTLN
+467 TLMENMKPTEESLN
-481 NISRVAKGAFSL
+481 KISRIAKGFFSG
-493 LDLVG
+493 LDLIKKGLESVLGPIANFVG
-498 KAALNFGEAFL
+498 
-509 KFATNSGFTSFAK
+509 
-522 TIGEAVLK
+522 
-530 LSDYLVELDKGA
+530 
-542 TKINIFSKA
+542 
-551 MDALID
+551 
-557 VFSGFINK
+557 
-565 AGQMATSIREKVV
+565 
-578 GVLKDAK
+578 
-585 DAIIDFVNGVKKE
+585 
-598 TSESDNNSN
+598 SN
-607 NLVKLIAIIGAIGAA
+607 
-622 LKKADIVGILQKI
+622 
-635 GTTFLRFFSK
+635 
-645 KKASSLFDDLVK
+645 
-657 PFQES
+657 
-662 MDTIAE
+662 
-668 SLQNLT
+668 
-674 KSVKVGQLV
+674 
-683 AIAAAVGIL
+683 
-692 AASIKTLGE
+692 
-701 MDPVQLG
+701 
-708 IGLAGIVAAFE
+708 
-719 ALTFG
+719 
-724 FKQLSAMTSKMDT
+724 
-737 KGTLKSAAVM
+737 
-747 IVMAEAMKIL
+747 
-757 AKAMK
+757 
-762 ILADLDFQQI
+762 
-772 AQGVAS
+772 
-778 ISILM
+778 
-783 NQMSKSISKLDG
+783 
-795 ISVKA
+795 
-800 GAIAETLVMALA
+800 
-812 VKSLVKALK
+812 
-821 SISDLKP
+821 
-828 TQIAKGLGGLV
+828 GLGGLATSLLDVLASV
-839 GCMFMLV
+839 GDFVTGLDEAADKGKFFETISSTLATGLKGLKTVLDNIGGGFDSFAGNIDTVVGKFKDFISSAIMPLQNALNWLKDNISLKDIFSGVVAGSTVKAFANIAGVFQKIQDVIDDFTGDGGEKVKGIKESITDLLGTLGDTLQTFQTQVKATSLLEIAGAVTLLV
-846 KSLNS
+846 SS
-851 LDGLSVNAGVIVETL
+851 LDTLSNLDAGQAISGVGVIGALMAEL
-866 AVAVSV
+866 NA
-872 KTLVESLKSISDL
+872 SLKSISVVNS
-885 KPTQI
+885 
-890 AKGLGGLTG
+890 KGIIKSAAAMI
-899 CLVVLI
+899 LVA
-905 ESLKAVNKT
+905 KAVNTLSKAVV
-914 SGSLKNIAILIS
+914 SVGSLSFSQIIKGIGGISAELFALSKAAQAIGKTKVSLKSSVAVLALAEACKILSDAVEKIGSMNFKSMVKGVIGIGAVLTELVGATVILDKFTGGKGAIKGAAAVFILAQALSKIGPALESVGNLSWDQIKTGLAGIGLALAEMTAVIAVLSNTTGIDGGITSAAAMLILALALKPIGDELIALS
-926 LTASVKSLA
+926 GLSWDQVKTGLVAMGGALAELVAALSIAGLSGLSGVVGAIGIDVVASQMGTLADALVKFG
-935 KTLKTISS
+935 S
-943 MSWDEIKKGLF
+943 MSWDQVK
-954 GMAGAFAELVI
+954 
-965 VMKALTK
+965 T
-972 VQGFDGLMAGTGMAT
+972 
-987 VADSLKNIVG
+987 
-997 PFKQIA
+997 
-1003 SMSWEEIIRGLVG
+1003 GLVA
-1016 MGGALGELA
+1016 MGGALTELVVA
-1025 GVTGLFGKLAGFSG
+1025 TGTEGLMGVSAALGAISIDAIVAQLDSLANALIKFGSMSWDDISRGLTSMMGALSETALGGLLNTFSG
-1039 IVGAAGLDIA
+1039 FGAG
-1049 VQSLKPTAD
+1049 
-1058 ALNSL
+1058 
-1063 AGLSWESVVVGMVG
+1063 
-1077 LGGVLTEL
+1077 
-1085 AVISGLFGSLA
+1085 
-1096 GFAGIVGA
+1096 
-1104 AGLDIAVQ
+1104 
-1112 SLMPVA
+1112 
-1118 EALNSLAGLSWESV
+1118 
-1132 VVGMVGLGGVLTE
+1132 
-1145 LATISG
+1145 
-1151 LFGSLAGFSGIVGA
+1151 
-1165 AGLDIAVQSLKPTAD
+1165 
-1180 ALNSLAG
+1180 
-1187 LSWESVVVGMVGLGG
+1187 
-1202 VLTELAVISGLFGS
+1202 
-1216 LAGFAGIVGAAGLD
+1216 
-1230 IAVQSLKPVADALN
+1230 
-1244 TLAPYSWDT
+1244 
-1253 LQAAVAGIGL
+1253 
-1263 CLSELAGLSA
+1263 A
-1273 ISGLGSLFITLG
+1273 ISEMAEPLGTL
-1285 GASLST
+1285 
-1291 VTSNLE
+1291 
-1297 SLAKGMA
+1297 
-1304 KWVNIGKI
+1304 
-1312 PDSAFDD
+1312 
-1319 LKKLGETI
+1319 
-1327 QSFNNSGAGSSAI
+1327 
-1340 DTVASSLG
+1340 
-1348 VMADSVS
+1348 ADSVK
-1355 KWSGVTVPDGLGDRL
+1355 KWSGVTVPEG
-1370 KTLADAIN
+1370 LADQLGQLADGVGRFWASGWGAGAI
-1378 QFNVGFFV
+1378 
-1386 GGGIA
+1386 
-1391 SVAEPLGTLAASVSK
+1391 SEVAEPLGTLASSVSK

-1421 SLATGVNSFTFSGMA
+1421 SLASGVNSFTFSGMA

-1497 GNLAKSVKKWNG
+1497 GDLAKSVKKWNG
-1509 VEIPEDIQG
+1509 VEVPEDIQG

-1528 AFTFSGFAGG
+1528 SFTFSGFAGG
-1538 GISEIVEP
+1538 GISEVVEP
-1546 LKSLAGAVTAWS
+1546 LKNLAGAVTAWS
-1558 GVAIPEGIGTGLSSL
+1558 GVSIPEGIGTGLSSL
-1573 AAGVNAFSM
+1573 ATGVNSFS
-1582 AQTSASTLSS
+1582 ASQTAASTLSTV
-1592 AASGLN
+1592 ASGLK

-1610 DLSGVATKVTEF
+1610 DLSGVAAKVKEF
-1622 ATSLKNVPTSLS
+1622 ASALKDVPNSLS

-1644 QTVANAVTSNSAL
+1644 QTVANAITSNSAL
-1657 ISNAFTSVL
+1657 ISNAFTTVL

-1686 IAQGFATALSNGLSN
+1686 ITQGFATALSNGLSN
-1701 QQAAATT
+1701 QQSAATT
-1708 AVKNIMVAMRNQ
+1708 AVTSIMVAMRNQ

-1740 KALKRGIDNGKSS
+1740 NALKRGIDNGKSS

-1767 AVDSGSFYNIGLNLA
+1767 AVDSGSFYTIGLNLA
-1782 QGMADGINDGA
+1782 QGMANGINNNA
-1793 YKAINAAADMGAKAV
+1793 YRAINAAAKMGADAVKA
-1808 QATKDATGEKSPSR
+1808 AKAATGEHSPSKL
-1822 FTRQIGLFFDQG
+1822 TDKIGRFFDQG

-1856 AVAKMQDS
+1856 AVANLQDS
-1864 MSRATATLT
+1864 MSGATATLT

-1930 ELNDNLSSYTD
+1930 ELNDNLGSYTD
-1941 AVANSET
+1941 AVANTET

>member
-1 MSSVDNRV
+1 MSTVDNRV

-29 VKKLKE
+29 VKRLKE

-43 ESLKNLGSVSKNV
+43 ESLKNLGSISKNV
-56 DMSSLIGAVESIKD
+56 DMSNLIGAVESIKN

-89 AISVGSTLTKSL
+89 AISVGSTLTKAL

-227 QVFQDALKETSKELG
+227 QVFQDALKQTSKELG

-264 TSKVLTETLKKFTTS
+264 TSQVLTETLKKFTTS

-289 DVSKDAVQSAYDQAY
+289 GVSNEAVKAAYDQAY

-309 TDTIGKQKDA
+309 TDSMGKQQDA

-343 LAYDAQD
+343 LAYDAQN

-410 ALLQDW
+410 AMLQDW
-416 ADLGGRKA
+416 AKLGGRKA

-433 NNIVSVAGAVKK
+433 NNIVSVAGAVSK

-451 PSVTAQ
+451 PPVTAQ
-457 QLMNISNGFK
+457 KLMNISNGFK
-467 TLMENMKPSEQTLN
+467 TLMEKMKPSEQTLS
-481 NISRVAKGAFSL
+481 NIGRVAKGVFSL

-498 KAALNFGEAFL
+498 KAVLNLAGAFG
-509 KFATNSGFTSFAK
+509 KFATSSPIMSLAK
-522 TIGEAVLK
+522 AIGDVVLK
-530 LSDYLVELDKGA
+530 LSDYLVILDKGA
-542 TKINIFSKA
+542 TKVNVFSKA
-551 MDALID
+551 MDMLID
-557 VFSGFINK
+557 VVSGFINN
-565 AGQMATSIREKVV
+565 AGRMVIVIRDKVV
-578 GVLKDAK
+578 GALNTAK

-598 TSESDNNSN
+598 TSETDNNSN
-607 NLVKLIAIIGAIGAA
+607 SLLKLIAVIGAVGAA
-622 LKKADIVGILQKI
+622 LKKVNIVGILQKI
-635 GTTFLRFFSK
+635 GTTFLKFFSK
-645 KKASSLFDDLVK
+645 KKASSFFNDLVK
-657 PFQES
+657 PFQDS
-662 MDTIAE
+662 MDTIAS

-674 KSVKVGQLV
+674 RSVKVGQLL

-692 AASIKTLGE
+692 AGSIKMLGE
-701 MDPVQLG
+701 MDPIQLG
-708 IGLAGIVAAFE
+708 IGIAGIVAAFE
-719 ALTFG
+719 ALTLG
-724 FKQLSAMTSKMDT
+724 FKQLSLMTSKMDT
-737 KGTLKSAAVM
+737 KGTLKSAGVM
-747 IVMAEAMKIL
+747 IVMAEAIKIL

-762 ILADLDFQQI
+762 ILADLDIRQI
-772 AQGVAS
+772 AQGVGG

-795 ISVKA
+795 LSVKA
-800 GAIAETLVMALA
+800 GAIIETVAMAIA
-812 VKSLVKALK
+812 IKSLVK
-821 SISDLKP
+821 
-828 TQIAKGLGGLV
+828 
-839 GCMFMLV
+839 
-846 KSLNS
+846 
-851 LDGLSVNAGVIVETL
+851 
-866 AVAVSV
+866 
-872 KTLVESLKSISDL
+872 SLKSISDL

-890 AKGLGGLTG
+890 AKGLGGLGG
-899 CLVVLI
+899 CMLMLVKALNNLGDAKVKPGVIIETIAMALSVKTLVKSLKSISDLKPTQIAKGLGGLGGCMVVLI
-905 ESLKAVNKT
+905 ESLKSVNKT
-914 SGSLKNIAILIS
+914 KGSLKNIAIIIS

-935 KTLKTISS
+935 KTLKTIGS
-943 MSWDEIKKGLF
+943 MSWEEIARGLV
-954 GMAGAFAELVI
+954 GMGGAFTELI
-965 VMKALTK
+965 LVMKALGK
-972 VQGFDGLMAGTGMAT
+972 VQGFDGLMAGMGMAT
-987 VADSLKNIVG
+987 VADSLKNVVG

-1003 SMSWEEIIRGLVG
+1003 SMSWEEIIRGLAG

-1025 GVTGLFGKLAGFSG
+1025 GITGLFGKLAGFSG

-1049 VQSLKPTAD
+1049 VQALKPTAD

-1063 AGLSWESVVVGMVG
+1063 AGLSWES
-1077 LGGVLTEL
+1077 
-1085 AVISGLFGSLA
+1085 
-1096 GFAGIVGA
+1096 
-1104 AGLDIAVQ
+1104 IAV
-1112 SLMPVA
+1112 
-1118 EALNSLAGLSWESV
+1118 GI
-1132 VVGMVGLGGVLTE
+1132 VGLGGVLTE

-1187 LSWESVVVGMVGLGG
+1187 LSWESIAVGIVGLGG
-1202 VLTELAVISGLFGS
+1202 VLTELATISGLFGS

-1244 TLAPYSWDT
+1244 TLAPYSWDQ
-1253 LQAAVAGIGL
+1253 LSSAVSGIGS
-1263 CLSELAGLSA
+1263 CLTELAALSA

-1297 SLAKGMA
+1297 SLAKGMS

-1327 QSFNNSGAGSSAI
+1327 QAFNNSGAGSSAI

-1355 KWSGVTVPDGLGDRL
+1355 KWSGVTVPDGLSDQL
-1370 KTLADAIN
+1370 KNLADALN
-1378 QFNVGFFV
+1378 QFNIGFFV

-1391 SVAEPLGTLAASVSK
+1391 SVAEPLGTLATSVSK
-1406 WSSVTVP
+1406 WSSVVVP
-1413 ENIGTSLS
+1413 DNIGTSLS
-1421 SLATGVNSFTFSGMA
+1421 GLASGVNAFTFSGMA
-1436 GGSIASVA
+1436 GGSIASIA

-1451 KSVKKWSDV
+1451 SSVKKWSGV

-1467 SGLQGLASGVNS
+1467 AGLQSLANGVNA

-1487 GAIGEIAEPL
+1487 GSIASIAEPL
-1497 GNLAKSVKKWNG
+1497 GTLSKSVKKWNG
-1509 VEIPEDIQG
+1509 VEVPEDIQG
-1518 MLQRLASGVN
+1518 MLQRLANGVN

-1546 LKSLAGAVTAWS
+1546 LKSLAGAVKAWS
-1558 GVAIPEGIGTGLSSL
+1558 GVTIPEGIGTGLSSL
-1573 AAGVNAFSM
+1573 ATGVNAFSNS
-1582 AQTSASTLSS
+1582 QTGASTLSS
-1592 AASGLN
+1592 AASGMK
-1598 TMAGAVTTLGST
+1598 TMAGAVTTLGAT
-1610 DLSGVATKVTEF
+1610 DLSGVATKVKNF
-1622 ATSLKNVPTSLS
+1622 ATALNKIPESLS
-1634 GTAEGIGTSL
+1634 GTAEGIGSSL
-1644 QTVANAVTSNSAL
+1644 QIVATAVMSNSAAITNAFSTALNSAANAISSSTSVFTSAANSITTAFANSLSLGLANQKGSVTSAVTS
-1657 ISNAFTSVL
+1657 
-1666 NSATTAITNSAGS
+1666 
-1679 FTTAANT
+1679 
-1686 IAQGFATALSNGLSN
+1686 
-1701 QQAAATT
+1701 
-1708 AVKNIMVAMRNQ
+1708 IMVAMRNQ
-1720 ATSSGAASRTNFEN
+1720 ATSSGAASRTSFEN
-1734 AGKAMT
+1734 SGKAMAT
-1740 KALKRGIDNGKSS
+1740 ALKRGIDNGKSS
-1753 CVTAVRNVV
+1753 CVTAVKNMVKA
-1762 NSCKS
+1762 CKS
-1767 AVDSGSFYNIGLNLA
+1767 AVSTSGFYTVGVNIA
-1782 QGMADGINDGA
+1782 QGMANGINNNA
-1793 YKAINAAADMGAKAV
+1793 YRAINAAASMGAKAV
-1808 QATKDATGEKSPSR
+1808 QAAKKATGEHSPSK
-1822 FTRQIGLFFDQG
+1822 FTHQIGLFFDQG
-1834 LINGIIALKK
+1834 LINGIIALRK
-1844 KVGMTAASVGDI
+1844 KVGSTAASVGDI

-1864 MSRATATLT
+1864 MSGATATLT
-1873 PVIDSNNVLAS
+1873 PVIDSNNILAS

-1891 VDTRFVGSIT
+1891 VDTKFVGSIT
-1901 NPMSNMQSA
+1901 SPMNTMQSA
-1910 IEQSNLETMKSN
+1910 IEQSNFETMKSN

-1930 ELNDNLSSYTD
+1930 ELNSNLGSYAD

-1948 AMYVDG
+1948 AMYIDG